1 VRLALGA
8 SRTRLLRQF
17 LAESCLLTAI
27 GAILGVALSQLLSRA
42 LLRSIATTEE
52 TPALPLSPSWR
63 VLVFTVVIAAA
74 TCMVFG
80 TAPAVRATRI
90 TPAMAWGRG
99 MTASRERFSIRRII
113 VVTQIALSLVLLV
126 AALLF
131 VRSFRN
137 LMTFDPGMRQAG
149 ITFGF
154 LRLPLTALR
163 HE

>member
-1 VRLALGA
+1 VRIVGGNGGFGVNPGRYGNLPQPVW
-8 SRTRLLRQF
+8 RELRAHQQAF
-17 LAESCLLTAI
+17 
-27 GAILGVALSQLLSRA
+27 
-42 LLRSIATTEE
+42 
-52 TPALPLSPSWR
+52 
-63 VLVFTVVIAAA
+63 
-74 TCMVFG
+74 
-80 TAPAVRATRI
+80 
-90 TPAMAWGRG
+90 G